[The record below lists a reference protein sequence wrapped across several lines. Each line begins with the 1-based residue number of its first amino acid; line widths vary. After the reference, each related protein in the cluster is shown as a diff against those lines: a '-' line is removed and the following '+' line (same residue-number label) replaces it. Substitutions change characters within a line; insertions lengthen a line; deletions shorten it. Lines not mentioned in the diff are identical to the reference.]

1 MTTRPPAGASRVARH
16 DPTRLP
22 HTVPSSAGGEHGHH
36 DGRRHSHDVPRRRD
50 PWLFGNHPMSPP
62 PVPPDYR
69 WSLGLVYV
77 VFAIVIALLYYP
89 CKWYGDVKRR
99 DKTGVLKYI

>member
-1 MTTRPPAGASRVARH
+1 
-16 DPTRLP
+16 
-22 HTVPSSAGGEHGHH
+22 
-36 DGRRHSHDVPRRRD
+36 
-50 PWLFGNHPMSPP
+50 MSPP
-62 PVPPDYR
+62 PVPPGYR
-69 WSLGLVYV
+69 WSLGLLYV